1 MASGVYVTSY
11 RKDMRLLGT
20 MPRRVWLVV
29 LVVVLLYL
37 PTVMEERNILGYYL
51 TNAQLLG
58 LGLPQIN
65 QALIAILGAIAL
77 NLLVG
82 YAGLLSL
89 GHAAFFAVGA
99 MVAGIVGTQWGAP
112 FPVALL
118 AAGVAGGVIGTVVG
132 LPSLRVRGLYLLLAT
147 LALHFIT
154 LYVFLE
160 YQLDNFGPAGVPFD
174 PPELGP
180 LTIDTDTKWYFLLL
194 VFVVATILLSKNLL
208 RTREGRAF
216 VAIRDH
222 DIAAGSLG
230 VNVAAVKLKAFA
242 LSSFIVSVAG
252 ALFAYYLGTATRES
266 FTLNF
271 VIEFYAMIIIGGM
284 GSLLGAVLGALL
296 WQLLPGSIST
306 LSGEVDPETPVFG
319 DLLGTYQEQTVLVL
333 FGVLIILILVF
344 KPEGL
349 NGIWQSTKRAF
360 VRWPYT
366 T

>member
-1 MASGVYVTSY
+1 VASGTFVTSY
-11 RKDMRLLGT
+11 REDVRLFGT
-20 MPRRVWLVV
+20 NQRRFWLVV
-29 LVVVLLYL
+29 LVLVLLYL
-37 PTVMEERNILGYYL
+37 PTVLEERNVFGYYL
-51 TNAQLLG
+51 TNTQLLG
-58 LGLPQIN
+58 LGLPQVN
-65 QALIAILGAIAL
+65 QALIAILGAVAL
-77 NLLVG
+77 NVLVG

-99 MVAGIVGTQWGAP
+99 MAAGVVGTQWGAP
-112 FPVALL
+112 FPVAIL
-118 AAGVAGGVIGTVVG
+118 AAGVAGAVIGTVVG
-132 LPSLRVRGLYLLLAT
+132 LPSLRVRGLYLLLST

-160 YQLDNFGPAGVPFD
+160 YQLDNFGPAGIPFD
-174 PPELGP
+174 PPEIGP
-180 LTIDTDTKWYFLLL
+180 FTIDTDVKWYFMLL
-194 VFVVATILLSKNLL
+194 VFVVVTLLVSKNLL

-242 LSSFIVSVAG
+242 YSSFIVSVAG
-252 ALFAYYLGTATRES
+252 ALFAYNLGTATREIY
-266 FTLNF
+266 TLNF

-284 GSLLGAVLGALL
+284 ASLLGAVLGALL
-296 WQLLPGSIST
+296 WQLLPGILDTISLET
-306 LSGEVDPETPVFG
+306 GGSTPVIG
-319 DLLGTYQEQTVLVL
+319 DLVEKYQAQTVSLVLGT
-333 FGVLIILILVF
+333 LILLILIF

-349 NGIWQSTKRAF
+349 TGIWQAVKRAF